1 MELMDKKYSAFK
13 MKVCLFL
20 SVSPLFPGSKQT
32 AQWTE
37 EANANNGIKI
47 RAGCTESRGKQRRD
61 WPRGLTHPVSP
72 PQPGQVLALVKT
84 SFLSKEISFLSHRT
98 LDFLMSFLITGNR
111 MWQKAMKSSQVSE
124 RSRTGLEGQG
134 DISHFPTAPNEHFPI
149 NDLTVFKETTALVT
163 QKWSQALHSGSRAGT
178 NLYLSPALME

>member
-1 MELMDKKYSAFK
+1 MSESISLQRLHQSTLNIWMPPTQKELMDKKYSAYR

-20 SVSPLFPGSKQT
+20 SVPPLFPGSKQT

-84 SFLSKEISFLSHRT
+84 SFLNKEISFLSHRI
-98 LDFLMSFLITGNR
+98 LDFLMSFWL
-111 MWQKAMKSSQVSE
+111 
-124 RSRTGLEGQG
+124 
-134 DISHFPTAPNEHFPI
+134 
-149 NDLTVFKETTALVT
+149 LVT
-163 QKWSQALHSGSRAGT
+163 ECDKKL
-178 NLYLSPALME
+178 